1 MLCTQPPAEH
11 PAVTGIGIHIAQ
23 TPHFVPHF
31 GKGFLCIS
39 LPCNQA
45 PCHCNSHDRVIGK
58 VRFFAQQGEVLVL
71 VIVVVKFKGTAH
83 DIPQDCSQHGRF
95 LLYP

>member
-1 MLCTQPPAEH
+1 MLRTQPPAEH

-39 LPCNQA
+39 LPRHQA
-45 PCHCNSHDRVIGK
+45 PCHCKGHNGIIRE
-58 VRFFAQQGEVLVL
+58 VRSFAQQGEILAL
-71 VIVVVKFKGTAH
+71 VIVPVKLVGAAYH
-83 DIPQDCSQHGRF
+83 IAQNCS
-95 LLYP
+95 